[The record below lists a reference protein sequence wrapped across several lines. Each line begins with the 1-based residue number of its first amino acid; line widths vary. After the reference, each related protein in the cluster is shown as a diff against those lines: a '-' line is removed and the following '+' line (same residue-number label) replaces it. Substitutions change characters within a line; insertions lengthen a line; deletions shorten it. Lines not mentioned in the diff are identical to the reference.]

1 MNLSPGASGVD
12 RRLQRR
18 SIDDDVNA
26 AIDVDVGA
34 GREVG
39 KVAEARPSYRT
50 YRARPR
56 NLSVVMTQD

>member
-1 MNLSPGASGVD
+1 MNLSPDASGVD

-18 SIDDDVNA
+18 SIDDDVSA
-26 AIDVDVGA
+26 AVDVDA

-39 KVAEARPSYRT
+39 KVVEARPSYRT